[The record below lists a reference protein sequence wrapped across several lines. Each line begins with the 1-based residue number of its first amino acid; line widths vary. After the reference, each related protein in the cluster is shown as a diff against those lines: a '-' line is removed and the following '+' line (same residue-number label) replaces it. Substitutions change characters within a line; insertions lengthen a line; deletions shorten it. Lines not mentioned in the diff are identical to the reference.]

1 MNIDVCRRKRYRS
14 EEVMHQILGLKLYR
28 RFFQVV
34 TVSLD
39 NIKRFTLSNHNIQV
53 EKLELE
59 TYGGSSVFKEFKD
72 LDLVEFF
79 EGILNPN
86 KAGLFESSFFW
97 GEGGGRGQI
106 DPHFILQYPISV

>member
-1 MNIDVCRRKRYRS
+1 MNIDICRRKRYRS

-28 RFFQVV
+28 CFFQVV

-39 NIKRFTLSNHNIQV
+39 NIKRFTLSNHDIQV

-79 EGILNPN
+79 EGILNSN
-86 KAGLFESSFFW
+86 KAGLFESIFFW
-97 GEGGGRGQI
+97 GEGGRGGGGGVKLI
-106 DPHFILQYPISV
+106 FTSF